1 MAELLVA
8 NARIVYP
15 AAEGFVIDQGWL
27 LARDGLIAGLG
38 TGPAPSEDPQ
48 RSGDR
53 VEVDAQGMTLLPG
66 LLNTHMHLY
75 SMYSRGI
82 STGRMSHGFLDIL
95 QDLWWRLDRS
105 LLKDACWMSAAFSG
119 MDSLRCG
126 TTTIIDHHASP
137 NYVTGSLSA
146 LSDALSQ
153 IGLRHVLSY
162 EITDRNG
169 PDGTRAGIEEN
180 VRFFDEVHDIRGLAS
195 AMVGLHASFTI
206 SDETLADLRKAVGS
220 RSVGYHVHVAEG
232 AIDEADSLKKY
243 GKRIINRL
251 GEAGLLGPL
260 SIAVHCVGI
269 DESERRLLSASGTP
283 VAVNTMS
290 NMNNAVGLPAVR
302 EMLNA
307 GIKVGIGTDG
317 YTANMFEEFRNT
329 LVGMRHRYEDP
340 AAFWPEVQRAQIE
353 TNADIVSRL
362 VGQQVGR
369 LEQGAVA
376 DFILV
381 DYTSPTPMTPAN
393 AFGHMFFGM
402 SSDLVDTVV
411 VQGKVAVR
419 GHEVLGVDRKNLE
432 RESLKVAKSV
442 WEAFDRLA

>member
-1 MAELLVA
+1 MAEVLVK

-15 AAEGFVIDQGWL
+15 ATSGFVVDRGWL
-27 LARDGLIAGLG
+27 LARDGVIAGLAAG
-38 TGPAPSEDPQ
+38 NVPADVAEQVPGRQEI
-48 RSGDR
+48 
-53 VEVDAQGMTLLPG
+53 DAAGMTLLPG

-82 STGRMSHGFLDIL
+82 STGRTSRGFLDVL

-105 LLKDACWMSAAFSG
+105 LLRDACWMSAAFSG

-126 TTTIIDHHASP
+126 TTTIVDHHASP
-137 NYVTGSLSA
+137 SYILGSLST
-146 LSDALSQ
+146 LSDALCK

-169 PDGTRAGIEEN
+169 PDGARAGVEEN
-180 VRFFDEVHDIRGLAS
+180 VRFLDEVRGMNGLAS
-195 AMVGLHASFTI
+195 AMVGLHASFTV
-206 SDETLADLRKAVGS
+206 SDGTLTVLHDAVGS

-232 AIDEADSLKKY
+232 AVDEADSVKKY
-243 GKRIINRL
+243 GKRIVNRL
-251 GEAGLLGPL
+251 DEAGLLGPL

-269 DESERRLLSASGTP
+269 DESERQLLSASGTP
-283 VAVNTMS
+283 VVVNTMS
-290 NMNNAVGLPAVR
+290 NMNNAVGLPAVK
-302 EMLNA
+302 EMLSA
-307 GIKVGIGTDG
+307 GVQVGIGTDG

-329 LVGMRHRYEDP
+329 LVSLRHRYEDP
-340 AAFWPEVQRAQIE
+340 SAFWPEVQRAQIE

-362 VGQQVGR
+362 VGRPVGR
-369 LEQGAVA
+369 LQPGAAA

-381 DYTSPTPMTPAN
+381 DYTSPTPINPGN

-411 VQGKVAVR
+411 VGGMVAVR
-419 GHEVLGVDRKNLE
+419 DHEVLGVDRKNLE
-432 RESLKVAKSV
+432 RESLKVARDV
-442 WEAFDRLA
+442 WEAFDRLI